1 MKLKKIVF
9 LFHLTSKSVE
19 FIDLFNTPKV
29 TYKGDRDIIKS
40 NVAMLISDMALKIA
54 SFIMFQKIC
63 NYLSILSTVL
73 VLGILGGGFFTFKY
87 VTSEQF
93 KAKKMNEIIGQ
104 ANLIIGKQRH
114 GPTGTVNVEFEGMY
128 TKFKDAAKKY
138 GVLRMKFELVK

>member
-29 TYKGDRDIIKS
+29 TYKGDRDIIKI

-93 KAKKMNEIIGQ
+93 KAKIMNEILGGVSGMMPKMLDQ
-104 ANLIIGKQRH
+104 ELPEMTSPALPL
-114 GPTGTVNVEFEGMY
+114 PT
-128 TKFKDAAKKY
+128 TK
-138 GVLRMKFELVK
+138 LPKF